1 MKDGIIYADWQKIDV
16 RLGRIVAASNPEWS
30 NKLIE
35 LHVDFGPVIGERTI
49 FTGLR
54 AWYTPEQMQGKQA
67 MFIIN
72 LPYKKMGE
80 HESQGMILA
89 VEPTT
94 ADGNSAPV
102 VLLFDDIA
110 PAGSPL
116 A

>member
-35 LHVDFGPVIGERTI
+35 LHVDFGSVIGERTI

-54 AWYTPEQMQGKQA
+54 SWYTPEQMQGKQA

-72 LPYKKMGE
+72 LPYKKM
-80 HESQGMILA
+80 
-89 VEPTT
+89 